1 MYSRWY
7 MYRFGVV
14 IVGTIRDLNDV
25 VDIAKEIMKKDKNI
39 GWLVAIEEAKEI
51 VFKDKE
57 VKTDIDNGIVYDIE
71 TGESIIELWKI
82 ITKRKTHY

>member
-1 MYSRWY
+1 MQ
-7 MYRFGVV
+7 RFGVV

-39 GWLVAIEEAKEI
+39 GWLVAIEEAKKI
-51 VFKDKE
+51 LFKDKE

-71 TGESIIELWKI
+71 TSESIIEL
-82 ITKRKTHY
+82 

>member
-1 MYSRWY
+1 M
-7 MYRFGVV
+7 GKLKE
-14 IVGTIRDLNDV
+14 LNDV

-51 VFKDKE
+51 IFKDKE

-71 TGESIIELWKI
+71 TCESIIEL
-82 ITKRKTHY
+82 

>member
-1 MYSRWY
+1 
-7 MYRFGVV
+7 
-14 IVGTIRDLNDV
+14 VGTIRDLNDV

-71 TGESIIELWKI
+71 TGESIIEL
-82 ITKRKTHY
+82 

>member
-1 MYSRWY
+1 M
-7 MYRFGVV
+7 
-14 IVGTIRDLNDV
+14 GTIRDLNDV

-39 GWLVAIEEAKEI
+39 GWLVAIEEAKKI
-51 VFKDKE
+51 LFKDKE

-71 TGESIIELWKI
+71 TSESIIELWKI

>member
-1 MYSRWY
+1 M
-7 MYRFGVV
+7 
-14 IVGTIRDLNDV
+14 GTIRDLNDV

-51 VFKDKE
+51 IFKDKE

-71 TGESIIELWKI
+71 TGESIIEL
-82 ITKRKTHY
+82 

>member
-1 MYSRWY
+1 MQ
-7 MYRFGVV
+7 RFGVV

-39 GWLVAIEEAKEI
+39 GWLAAIEEAKKI
-51 VFKDKE
+51 IFKDKE

-71 TGESIIELWKI
+71 TGENIIEL
-82 ITKRKTHY
+82 

>member
-1 MYSRWY
+1 M
-7 MYRFGVV
+7 
-14 IVGTIRDLNDV
+14 GTIRDLNDV

-39 GWLVAIEEAKEI
+39 GWLVAIEEAKKI
-51 VFKDKE
+51 IFKYKE

-82 ITKRKTHY
+82 IQKRKTHY

>member
-1 MYSRWY
+1 M
-7 MYRFGVV
+7 GKLKE
-14 IVGTIRDLNDV
+14 LNDV

-39 GWLVAIEEAKEI
+39 GWFVAIEEAKEI

-71 TGESIIELWKI
+71 TGESIIEL
-82 ITKRKTHY
+82 

>member
-1 MYSRWY
+1 MQ
-7 MYRFGVV
+7 RFGVV

-51 VFKDKE
+51 IFKDKE
-57 VKTDIDNGIVYDIE
+57 VKTDIDNG
-71 TGESIIELWKI
+71 ESIIEL
-82 ITKRKTHY
+82 

>member
-1 MYSRWY
+1 MQ
-7 MYRFGVV
+7 RFGVV

-51 VFKDKE
+51 IFKDKE

-71 TGESIIELWKI
+71 TGESIIEL
-82 ITKRKTHY
+82 

>member
-1 MYSRWY
+1 M
-7 MYRFGVV
+7 
-14 IVGTIRDLNDV
+14 GTIRDLNDV
-25 VDIAKEIMKKDKNI
+25 VDIAKDIMKKDKNI

-71 TGESIIELWKI
+71 TGESIIEL
-82 ITKRKTHY
+82 

>member
-1 MYSRWY
+1 M
-7 MYRFGVV
+7 
-14 IVGTIRDLNDV
+14 GTIRDLNDV

-71 TGESIIELWKI
+71 TVESIIEL
-82 ITKRKTHY
+82 

>member
-1 MYSRWY
+1 M
-7 MYRFGVV
+7 G
-14 IVGTIRDLNDV
+14 IIRDLNDV

-71 TGESIIELWKI
+71 TGESIIEL
-82 ITKRKTHY
+82 

>member
-1 MYSRWY
+1 M
-7 MYRFGVV
+7 MRFGVV

-39 GWLVAIEEAKEI
+39 GWLVAIEEAKKI
-51 VFKDKE
+51 IFKYKE

-71 TGESIIELWKI
+71 TGESIIEL
-82 ITKRKTHY
+82 

>member
-1 MYSRWY
+1 M
-7 MYRFGVV
+7 
-14 IVGTIRDLNDV
+14 GTIRDLNDV

-51 VFKDKE
+51 IFKDKE

-82 ITKRKTHY
+82 IQKRKTHY

>member
-1 MYSRWY
+1 M
-7 MYRFGVV
+7 
-14 IVGTIRDLNDV
+14 GTIRDLNDV

-57 VKTDIDNGIVYDIE
+57 VKTDIDNGILYDIE
-71 TGESIIELWKI
+71 TGESIIEL
-82 ITKRKTHY
+82 

>member
-1 MYSRWY
+1 

-39 GWLVAIEEAKEI
+39 GWLVAIEEAKKI
-51 VFKDKE
+51 LFKDKE

-71 TGESIIELWKI
+71 TGESIIELRKI